1 MLEKFLIVTHAITLP
16 DLEEYNWRSNKEALY
31 DVFQKYY
38 EQDPSTHAAPVPTA
52 QIQLP
57 VERKFH
63 RNVCYSQRY
72 MGTSAIPDLEVRAT
86 AAAILSAA
94 LKLDSNADAT
104 AIQQHNPDLG
114 HGTLRKYVLKRNHS
128 GFARKVV
135 QITLNLTNWQS
146 GKFYS
151 GIHSNHSAS
160 NVNHPKHAN
169 RSNMPD
175 STVSDDK
182 CDMLDQQPSTAQSQA
197 ASQPLLENASA
208 APAAPTDP
216 ANSAPHASV
225 MDATAAKP
233 SAGNPL
239 HDAQQ
244 LLAAAERMLRESCGE
259 DWLLQPFIPDM
270 GSNEYRIN
278 LIGGGQAKG
287 SPSDAAVVF
296 TPAKAADNQLYMYN
310 LTLPHGFFSRAPIGA
325 TDMFETLG
333 TVNQYN
339 STGEEE
345 YRDQYFPYP
354 AWKEPAMHQMLVD
367 VALGGAQA
375 FAQSGRPSSMSEHV
389 LLRIDVALTQH
400 GNVVRPFINEAHYY
414 ADATIMFP
422 VWPPE
427 QQSVYTSN
435 NSDMSPLSEGN
446 TQPRTVTGWGLWLAQ
461 ALWKEVQ
468 SRSAQHDSA
477 ADSTHGPL
485 PTLAHSLSDVA
496 P

>member
-1 MLEKFLIVTHAITLP
+1 
-16 DLEEYNWRSNKEALY
+16 
-31 DVFQKYY
+31 
-38 EQDPSTHAAPVPTA
+38 
-52 QIQLP
+52 
-57 VERKFH
+57 
-63 RNVCYSQRY
+63 

-270 GSNEYRIN
+270 GSNEYRCGA
-278 LIGGGQAKG
+278 L
-287 SPSDAAVVF
+287 
-296 TPAKAADNQLYMYN
+296 QLHC
-310 LTLPHGFFSRAPIGA
+310 LP
-325 TDMFETLG
+325 
-333 TVNQYN
+333 
-339 STGEEE
+339 
-345 YRDQYFPYP
+345 
-354 AWKEPAMHQMLVD
+354 
-367 VALGGAQA
+367 
-375 FAQSGRPSSMSEHV
+375 
-389 LLRIDVALTQH
+389 
-400 GNVVRPFINEAHYY
+400 
-414 ADATIMFP
+414 
-422 VWPPE
+422 WPPVMCNTC
-427 QQSVYTSN
+427 STCPYASWHCYTC
-435 NSDMSPLSEGN
+435 
-446 TQPRTVTGWGLWLAQ
+446 
-461 ALWKEVQ
+461 
-468 SRSAQHDSA
+468 
-477 ADSTHGPL
+477 
-485 PTLAHSLSDVA
+485 
-496 P
+496 